1 MGNFCFY
8 SRSSPTVQNLNRPTK
23 FIFHFSV
30 AKAKKQ
36 REYLKDILSN
46 ALALMR
52 LNTEKKQHEGESA
65 TSEPTKQTTS
75 NTRAESEPTEK
86 QEGEKKQPIEKKSVV
101 PSAKIPTTAADG
113 ISDAMEKEIEK
124 AEAEIQKVQ

>member
-1 MGNFCFY
+1 M
-8 SRSSPTVQNLNRPTK
+8 
-23 FIFHFSV
+23 
-30 AKAKKQ
+30 AKGKKQ

-52 LNTEKKQHEGESA
+52 LNTEKKQHEDESA

-75 NTRAESEPTEK
+75 NTREESEPTEK
-86 QEGEKKQPIEKKSVV
+86 QEGEKKQPIEKKSVL
-101 PSAKIPTTAADG
+101 PSAEIPTTAADG

-124 AEAEIQKVQ
+124 AEAEIQKV